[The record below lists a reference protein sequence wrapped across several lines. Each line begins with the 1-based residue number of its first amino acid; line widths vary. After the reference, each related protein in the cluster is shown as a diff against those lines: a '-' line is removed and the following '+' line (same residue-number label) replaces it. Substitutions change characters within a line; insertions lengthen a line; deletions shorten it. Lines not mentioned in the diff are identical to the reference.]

1 MAVDIKILKLLG
13 EQDKR
18 QSKDRQIS
26 SDHMVNSNR
35 ILESVNESVRYNI
48 SQSNSLKSGLGEVTS
63 KLIKE
68 VKTGKGDSQ
77 IDSSKSPTV
86 RKLDEIKLI
95 LESQSKLLE
104 KSINSQFESD
114 PTEITDPNAKD
125 EKDNDK
131 EGENKDKDNNKKSSS
146 LIDRLFKAIAGPA
159 LMAAGAALALV
170 VSPFIEPFTRLYDT
184 IKTLPGLAG
193 KAINGA
199 KAAWNAIKSRSSK
212 IFSKISAEFPK
223 VVNKFKNAVSKASN
237 AIKNFGSKISGAAG
251 KIGNFIKNIGSKAL
265 DIGKSLL
272 DKGKSLLD
280 KGKNLASKAGS
291 WAKGAAGK
299 AGNIVTKIPGVKSVL
314 SLAKG
319 AGAVLKR
326 LPLLSAGLEAAETAK
341 IVRMAPEERKKY
353 LGDIVKEMEGKSGLS
368 NAWYAFNNPSKT
380 IAAWGQEE
388 VNAKKLEE
396 EIEEG
401 NKETLNL
408 QERLIQ
414 AKLHRNEKDKQEAE
428 KLKAEPIA
436 DQAEK
441 EKESLKFFK
450 EYNKR
455 LEDPEFM
462 RNLPILP
469 SNTTINQ
476 STVTVPGSDYGNT
489 IRRGNK

>member
-1 MAVDIKILKLLG
+1 MTSGATKAWDLVKSGGAKLLAKVK
-13 EQDKR
+13 KR
-18 QSKDRQIS
+18 T
-26 SDHMVNSNR
+26 
-35 ILESVNESVRYNI
+35 
-48 SQSNSLKSGLGEVTS
+48 SGA
-63 KLIKE
+63 
-68 VKTGKGDSQ
+68 VKAFKNT
-77 IDSSKSPTV
+77 
-86 RKLDEIKLI
+86 
-95 LESQSKLLE
+95 
-104 KSINSQFESD
+104 
-114 PTEITDPNAKD
+114 ITK
-125 EKDNDK
+125 
-131 EGENKDKDNNKKSSS
+131 
-146 LIDRLFKAIAGPA
+146 
-159 LMAAGAALALV
+159 AGA
-170 VSPFIEPFTRLYDT
+170 
-184 IKTLPGLAG
+184 
-193 KAINGA
+193 
-199 KAAWNAIKSRSSK
+199 
-212 IFSKISAEFPK
+212 
-223 VVNKFKNAVSKASN
+223 

-251 KIGNFIKNIGSKAL
+251 KIGNFIKNIGGKAL

-380 IAAWGQEE
+380 IAAWGQEK

-408 QERLIQ
+408 QERLKQ
-414 AKLHRNEKDKQEAE
+414 AKLRRNEKDKQEAE